1 MISLLNHKWSKS
13 VFSLINRF
21 KPLSK
26 SKAPDLRVSVSLL
39 AAASFH
45 MWRHVSVSVVVSVLS
60 PSACWMMTACC
71 CLTVCR
77 LFVPAARRFLVFL
90 SDCIVGAMELP
101 SVCVGSAAVS
111 AAAASTITLHCSSAF
126 ISFYEKLESSRTR
139 TNVQIAAALSD
150 GLKCDQ
156 LVPGTSRFRFCFVPH
171 TFLRLD
177 YFSVHPTRTQLLQ
190 VLFFLNVIHEDVS
203 LHRCESCDTLSFQSK
218 DLVWP
223 SYSVQ
228 VKVSNMKVS
237 DVKCI

>member
-156 LVPGTSRFRFCFVPH
+156 LVPGTSRFRFCFV
-171 TFLRLD
+171 LRPSHFFKTWLFFGPPD
-177 YFSVHPTRTQLLQ
+177 QNTAASGS
-190 VLFFLNVIHEDVS
+190 VLFKRYSWRRFSSS
-203 LHRCESCDTLSFQSK
+203 LWVMWHSEL
-218 DLVWP
+218 P
-223 SYSVQ
+223 E
-228 VKVSNMKVS
+228 
-237 DVKCI
+237 